1 MTKIRKLVKTCERNP
16 SQWEGEFDDGS
27 PVYIRYRWGYLTV
40 YHEPGDDEELF
51 SQRVTEDRRSGEMS
65 TEDMLRITGY
75 EVEE

>member
-16 SQWEGEFDDGS
+16 SQWEGELGDGI
-27 PVYIRYRWGYLTV
+27 PVLIRYRYGHLTV
-40 YHEPGDDEELF
+40 YRSPEYDEELF

-75 EVEE
+75 ESEE